1 MTVET
6 IEALAGLARQ
16 RQLELDE
23 WIAAWRLSAG
33 AGVHLWCGPRC
44 GNCCSLAVNTTLPE
58 ALAIADCLDA
68 GQRTH
73 LAATVE
79 RILAHARQ
87 SGDTRRFLAGYR
99 RGIGPC
105 PFLDGQGNCTIY
117 PHRPLACRA
126 LLATRPP
133 AWCGVNLAE
142 LAEIDRTT
150 FLASL
155 DRGVVAFPTHYVA
168 APQQVAADCERGLL
182 FAMLRFTGFGLT
194 GNLPLLVWL
203 SQEPGFAAALSGGVD
218 TLRAFLAGRDADRSF
233 LVQIDVP

>member
-1 MTVET
+1 MTLET

-23 WIAAWRLSAG
+23 WIAAWRQGAG
-33 AGVHLWCGPRC
+33 AGVHLWCGPGC

-58 ALAIADCLDA
+58 ALAIAGRLAA
-68 GQRTH
+68 GQQAH
-73 LAATVE
+73 LAAAVE
-79 RILAHARQ
+79 RIIRHARK
-87 SGDTRRFLAGYR
+87 SGDTRSFLAGYR
-99 RGIGPC
+99 RVTGPC
-105 PFLDGQGNCTIY
+105 PFLDAQGYCTIY

-126 LLATRPP
+126 LLATRPS

-155 DRGVVAFPTHYVA
+155 DRSVVAFPTHYAV
-168 APQQVAADCERGLL
+168 APQQAAADFERGLL
-182 FAMLRFTGFGLT
+182 FAMLRFTGFGLS

-203 SQEPGFAAALSGGVD
+203 SQEPGFATALAGGLD
-218 TLRAFLAGRDADRSF
+218 SLRAFLAARDVDRPF
-233 LVQIDVP
+233 LVQFDIP